1 MWISGNVPKN
11 DTMSSI
17 LYRRL
22 LNKLCYGFISLY
34 RKHFILTVW
43 THVAKFLFP
52 RASQFKGFGNPPTG
66 KGYSP
71 HPYCQDTLR
80 FTVFSLCKK
89 CIIGM
94 IQKFDHWTQAPDAS
108 AVIRYACKALKCPRI
123 DFLDFQSIIMPI
135 FIHWGKNDDL
145 SHLFSSLLFSFLFHV
160 ANYLKA
166 SPVKQ
171 QFCK

>member
-94 IQKFDHWTQAPDAS
+94 IQKFDQWTQAPDAS

-123 DFLDFQSIIMPI
+123 DFLDFQSIICLYS
-135 FIHWGKNDDL
+135 FIEAKMMIYHI
-145 SHLFSSLLFSFLFHV
+145 SSLLFSFLFHV

-166 SPVKQ
+166 SPVKL